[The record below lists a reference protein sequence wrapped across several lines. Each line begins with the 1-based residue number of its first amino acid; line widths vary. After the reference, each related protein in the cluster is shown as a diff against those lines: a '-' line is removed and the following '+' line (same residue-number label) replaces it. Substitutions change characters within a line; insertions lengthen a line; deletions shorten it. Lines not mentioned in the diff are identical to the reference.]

1 MFVFERKCIMTNA
14 EIIMKMVKE
23 NNETITSA
31 EVTKVGLSRW
41 SLKILVDS
49 GKLERSAR
57 GVYVLPEVWD
67 DEMYNLQVQFKRGI
81 FSGETALL
89 LNDLNDLTDRTPNR
103 YQMTFPLE
111 VTQ

>member
-1 MFVFERKCIMTNA
+1 MTNA

-89 LNDLNDLTDRTPNR
+89 LNDLTDLTDRTPNR